1 MTMALSR
8 DALGHALFRNG
19 TKLESVPGLRE
30 DVLVGQIITYLTEW
44 DMTQFF
50 GRVHEAIAAWEKEN
64 GKGFPTDYAWVDI
77 HPYALRVYW
86 RSWPADRFMTDQSL
100 TRMGPMKVLGVEL
113 REDNQM
119 HRTAWRLMLTGRM
132 LTNGEVLEVL

>member
-1 MTMALSR
+1 MALSR
-8 DALGHALFRNG
+8 DALGQALFHNG

-50 GRVHEAIAAWEKEN
+50 GRVHEAVAEWERAN
-64 GKGFPTDYAWVDI
+64 GKGFPSDYAHVEI

-86 RSWPADRFMTDQSL
+86 RSWPADRLMMDQSL
-100 TRMGPMKVLGVEL
+100 TRAGPMKVLGIEI
-113 REDNQM
+113 REDQSM
-119 HRTAWRLMLTGRM
+119 HRTAWRLMLNGRM